1 MFVDFSELKSLSITI
16 NECNQLTGIL
26 ANGLNGEISSFLG
39 KRLDQVF
46 ENDVYELIE
55 KLAVE
60 SLVIQEKVNS
70 RISKTIGNLLR
81 EFSIEVTHSN
91 VLSISI
97 QEVEAELNS
106 KYDKKREILCSI
118 YTRINSEDY
127 DEKYLTKILEE
138 IKDELRISDI
148 FLMINESI
156 RGNDFFSNFE
166 AMMYEF
172 KRFDVDGLSIEFC
185 KWYETLNLDVDLV
198 IKDDICTLSNNIKEE
213 FDKKNIKSFIIS
225 SLGCDGPSKGSIC
238 FSKNNPYKWLDI
250 DISLIKAISLLVNLK
265 VKNDNTECKVK
276 HETNKVKMVLNHMNE
291 GIILTDGQGNI
302 ESSNEVASKILEL
315 NVTPDNDIKLADMIK
330 CYSYESGK
338 ERIDPISK
346 VILERKSIYWG
357 DPFKI
362 KLKNGKQKV
371 IDCSVDFIVDK
382 KNKLDNIIMIFGD
395 LAIKKNM
402 KREIEYL
409 SKYDKITGLYNRN
422 FMESS
427 FSIYNFQANYPLAV
441 IMGDLNGLKLT
452 NDAYG
457 YHKGDLLLKEAGQII
472 NELSKGHGISSRWGG
487 DEFLIVLPRFSE
499 CDAKKLCKK
508 IKEQFGQSKEN
519 LSAHNISLGYAIKNS
534 IETTMDEVII
544 EAENYMYKHKLMESK
559 SLRSSIINSIQQ
571 TLHEKSYETTA
582 HASRMCELSKL
593 LALKLGLLD
602 EELDNLELSV
612 IFHDIGKITVGNEIL
627 NKPEKLNEDEWKV
640 MKGHCLSGYR
650 ILKSIPELSHI
661 SEFVLSHHERWDGE
675 GYPNGVAST
684 SIPIISR
691 IISVADA
698 YDAMRNDRVYRKAL
712 SKDEAINEIIRCSGS
727 QFDPNVVE
735 AFKSVIFEY
744 EY

>member
-1 MFVDFSELKSLSITI
+1 
-16 NECNQLTGIL
+16 
-26 ANGLNGEISSFLG
+26 
-39 KRLDQVF
+39 
-46 ENDVYELIE
+46 
-55 KLAVE
+55 
-60 SLVIQEKVNS
+60 
-70 RISKTIGNLLR
+70 
-81 EFSIEVTHSN
+81 
-91 VLSISI
+91 
-97 QEVEAELNS
+97 
-106 KYDKKREILCSI
+106 
-118 YTRINSEDY
+118 
-127 DEKYLTKILEE
+127 
-138 IKDELRISDI
+138 
-148 FLMINESI
+148 
-156 RGNDFFSNFE
+156 
-166 AMMYEF
+166 
-172 KRFDVDGLSIEFC
+172 
-185 KWYETLNLDVDLV
+185 
-198 IKDDICTLSNNIKEE
+198 
-213 FDKKNIKSFIIS
+213 
-225 SLGCDGPSKGSIC
+225 
-238 FSKNNPYKWLDI
+238 
-250 DISLIKAISLLVNLK
+250 
-265 VKNDNTECKVK
+265 
-276 HETNKVKMVLNHMNE
+276 
-291 GIILTDGQGNI
+291 
-302 ESSNEVASKILEL
+302 
-315 NVTPDNDIKLADMIK
+315 
-330 CYSYESGK
+330 
-338 ERIDPISK
+338 
-346 VILERKSIYWG
+346 
-357 DPFKI
+357 
-362 KLKNGKQKV
+362 
-371 IDCSVDFIVDK
+371 
-382 KNKLDNIIMIFGD
+382 
-395 LAIKKNM
+395 
-402 KREIEYL
+402 
-409 SKYDKITGLYNRN
+409 
-422 FMESS
+422 
-427 FSIYNFQANYPLAV
+427 
-441 IMGDLNGLKLT
+441 
-452 NDAYG
+452 
-457 YHKGDLLLKEAGQII
+457 
-472 NELSKGHGISSRWGG
+472 
-487 DEFLIVLPRFSE
+487 
-499 CDAKKLCKK
+499 LCKK